1 MSARKLPR
9 AVGVLA
15 GTLSVV
21 TLAFSATPQ
30 RLSGG
35 IVGMVSNSAGV
46 PQMGASVL
54 LSSQFDRLLQRV
66 LTSESGAFS
75 FDSLPPDVYTVRVSL
90 ASFLPALK
98 RNIVVQPGMQS
109 LLNVSLASVFSSVE
123 LVGVAPGQKSLMSE
137 EWRWVLRSASAT
149 RPVLRLLPRLGDPA
163 PQSRRTA
170 SMFSDTRGVVRVSG
184 GDLAGG
190 ASGSDPDLG
199 TAFALATS
207 FLGRNQLQVSGN
219 LGYSSYAGV
228 PTAAIRTS
236 FRRDLPGGLSGP
248 ELKLTMRQVF
258 LPARVGA
265 ALFGGMA
272 TSAPMLRTLSAT
284 MLDSQRLT
292 DRVRIDYGASIDSLT
307 FLERLNYI
315 SPYARLT
322 YDRGSGEAIEV
333 GYASG
338 TPPAEAFSSETGRD
352 LEFQQDLAA
361 LAMFPRVS
369 LRSGMPRV
377 QRTRSVEVGYHRK
390 AGSRTYRL
398 AAYRDNVTNAA
409 VTMVGPGGVRPGAD
423 LLPDLLTNSW
433 TFNAGRYHNIGYLAS
448 VTQDLGDHAGA
459 TLAYGSGAALRV
471 EQGTAETSTP
481 DELRESV
488 RIGRRHSLTA
498 RVSSTVPRTGTRLV
512 ASYQWSNL
520 RALNAPHMYLTQR
533 AREELGLNVSVRQP
547 VPYFGGLPGRVE
559 ASAELRNLLAE
570 GYSPLNFGGRRAYLL
585 QTPRSV
591 RGSLSF
597 IF

>member
-1 MSARKLPR
+1 
-9 AVGVLA
+9 
-15 GTLSVV
+15 
-21 TLAFSATPQ
+21 
-30 RLSGG
+30 
-35 IVGMVSNSAGV
+35 
-46 PQMGASVL
+46 
-54 LSSQFDRLLQRV
+54 LSS
-66 LTSESGAFS
+66 
-75 FDSLPPDVYTVRVSL
+75 
-90 ASFLPALK
+90 
-98 RNIVVQPGMQS
+98 
-109 LLNVSLASVFSSVE
+109 
-123 LVGVAPGQKSLMSE
+123 
-137 EWRWVLRSASAT
+137 
-149 RPVLRLLPRLGDPA
+149 
-163 PQSRRTA
+163 
-170 SMFSDTRGVVRVSG
+170 
-184 GDLAGG
+184 
-190 ASGSDPDLG
+190 
-199 TAFALATS
+199 
-207 FLGRNQLQVSGN
+207 
-219 LGYSSYAGV
+219 
-228 PTAAIRTS
+228 
-236 FRRDLPGGLSGP
+236 P

-377 QRTRSVEVGYHRK
+377 QRTRSVEVGYHKK

-448 VTQDLGDHAGA
+448 LTQDLGDHAGA

-471 EQGTAETSTP
+471 EQGTAQTSTP

-498 RVSSTVPRTGTRLV
+498 RVSSTVPRTGTQLV

-570 GYSPLNFGGRRAYLL
+570 GYSPLNFGGRRTYLL

-597 IF
+597 VF